1 MSLRRGWSLAA
12 VLFAAAGTFSGCGE
26 DISPGDLS
34 KLSETEKKPKEEPPP
49 PQGDPFAAPPPEQN
63 TDQPSEDPFAAPPA
77 PPPAGQSGYGATGSG
92 PPPSAQSGYGA
103 TGQSNAAVAD
113 NTYGHGAPIL
123 LKSEVSQ
130 ADVFVA
136 NGKIGRK
143 GQGYGGGIITE
154 PLSQYFQIQTRIEFL
169 NLKNWLK
176 NFWALNNNRSPPTV
190 AEFDQKI
197 LKEAGVSLPELSP
210 GQFYVY
216 DPGAKDLDLVLTVGQ
231 NKPM

>member
-1 MSLRRGWSLAA
+1 MNSRRAWSFSVALIAAA
-12 VLFAAAGTFSGCGE
+12 VMFSGCGE
-26 DISPGDLS
+26 DISSSELS
-34 KLSETEKKPKEEPPP
+34 KLSDLEPKPKQEDPKPP
-49 PQGDPFAAPPPEQN
+49 
-63 TDQPSEDPFAAPPA
+63 EDPFAAPAPQANTDQATEDPFGA
-77 PPPAGQSGYGATGSG
+77 PPSPPPGQSGYGATGNG
-92 PPPSAQSGYGA
+92 APTTQSGYGA
-103 TGQSNAAVAD
+103 TGPGNATTTD

-169 NLKNWLK
+169 NMKNTLKTGYRPYHNDK
-176 NFWALNNNRSPPTV
+176 NPPTV
-190 AEFDQKI
+190 AEFDREV
-197 LKEAGVSLPELSP
+197 LKPSGVTLPELSP

-216 DPGAKDLDLVLTVGQ
+216 DPSAKDLDLVLTVGQ

>member
-1 MSLRRGWSLAA
+1 MISRRPWSLTA
-12 VLFAAAGTFSGCGE
+12 VLFAAATLLAGCGE
-26 DISPGDLS
+26 DISTNELS
-34 KLSETEKKPKEEPPP
+34 KLSDLEQKPKEEAP
-49 PQGDPFAAPPPEQN
+49 APP
-63 TDQPSEDPFAAPPA
+63 EDPFAAPPMEPNA
-77 PPPAGQSGYGATGSG
+77 DQSTEDPFGTSPMPPPEGQSGYGT
-92 PPPSAQSGYGA
+92 
-103 TGQSNAAVAD
+103 TGQSNASAVD

-123 LKSEVSQ
+123 LKNEVSQ

-169 NLKNWLK
+169 NMKSWLK
-176 NFWALNNNRSPPTV
+176 NFWALNNDRSPPTV
-190 AEFDQKI
+190 EEFDKKI

-216 DPGAKDLDLVLTVGQ
+216 DPSTKDLDLVLTVGQ

>member
-1 MSLRRGWSLAA
+1 MM
-12 VLFAAAGTFSGCGE
+12 FSGCGE
-26 DISPGDLS
+26 DISPSELS
-34 KLSETEKKPKEEPPP
+34 KISDLEPKPKEEPPP

-63 TDQPSEDPFAAPPA
+63 TDQSSEDPFAAPA
-77 PPPAGQSGYGATGSG
+77 PPPTDQSGAGATGSG

-103 TGQSNAAVAD
+103 TGQSNASVAD

-169 NLKNWLK
+169 NMKNTLKTGYRPYHNDK
-176 NFWALNNNRSPPTV
+176 NPPTV
-190 AEFDQKI
+190 EEFDREV
-197 LKEAGVSLPELSP
+197 LKPSGVMLPELSP

-216 DPGAKDLDLVLTVGQ
+216 DPSAKDLDLVLTVGQ
-231 NKPM
+231 NKAQ

>member
-1 MSLRRGWSLAA
+1 M
-12 VLFAAAGTFSGCGE
+12 FSAGCGE
-26 DISPGDLS
+26 DISSNELS
-34 KLSETEKKPKEEPPP
+34 KLSELEQKPKEEPPA
-49 PQGDPFAAPPPEQN
+49 PQGDPFAAPPTEQN
-63 TDQPSEDPFAAPPA
+63 PDQSSEDPFAAPA
-77 PPPAGQSGYGATGSG
+77 PPPTDQSGTGATGAGPPPSGQSGYGV
-92 PPPSAQSGYGA
+92 

-123 LKSEVSQ
+123 LKSEVAQ

-169 NLKNWLK
+169 NMKNWLK
-176 NFWALNNNRSPPTV
+176 NFWALNNDRSPPTV

-216 DPGAKDLDLVLTVGQ
+216 DPGTRDLDLVLTVGQ